1 MPSKWTW
8 VVQGKEH
15 SRRCW
20 CSIQVSWVSFT
31 LVPCTPCAPNGSHLQ
46 HFQELAL
53 GTPEQHPQE
62 VSGSYALFIAV
73 TVCKQ
78 WLPNA
83 WYKGTNPHS
92 CNVGK
97 PVRQCTPELLE
108 ILGWVYT
115 ELKLQ
120 SYFASSLNLFCFPSF
135 HYRFFFFLN
144 TVMRMDHKICYW
156 YGDWPKQA
164 AQGCVWPKISQVIM

>member
-1 MPSKWTW
+1 MINQNPGEIVKEWSQPNVPSKWTW

-15 SRRCW
+15 SRHCW

-31 LVPCTPCAPNGSHLQ
+31 LVPCAHSPPAATCGAPNGSHLQ

-53 GTPEQHPQE
+53 GTLEQHHQE

-92 CNVGK
+92 LIMWESPWGS
-97 PVRQCTPELLE
+97 
-108 ILGWVYT
+108 VYT
-115 ELKLQ
+115 RALGGLRVRLHWAETTVLL
-120 SYFASSLNLFCFPSF
+120 CFFP
-135 HYRFFFFLN
+135 
-144 TVMRMDHKICYW
+144 
-156 YGDWPKQA
+156 
-164 AQGCVWPKISQVIM
+164 